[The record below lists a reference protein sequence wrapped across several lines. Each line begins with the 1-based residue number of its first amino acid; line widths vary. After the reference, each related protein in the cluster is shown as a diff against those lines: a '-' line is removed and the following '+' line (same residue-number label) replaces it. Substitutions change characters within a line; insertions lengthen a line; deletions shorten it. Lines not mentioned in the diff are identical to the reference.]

1 MKVIRVG
8 IAGYGT
14 VGRGTAEAIVSNTD
28 EIVHRTGARLEV
40 SAVCR
45 RSPIPQDAIP
55 QGATVASDWRALV
68 NDPNVDV
75 VVEAIGGADVAYDVI
90 RTALELGKPVVTA
103 NKKLIA
109 ERGAE
114 LFAIASSRR
123 LPLGIEASVAG
134 AVPVVR
140 VLTEGIGG
148 DRVLALRG
156 ILNGTANYILS
167 RMQNDNL
174 SFDEALF
181 LAQEAGYAEADP
193 TLDIDGLDAR
203 DKLCILTQLAFRCR
217 VACDAV
223 PVRGIRSVSAEDFHY
238 ARRLRA
244 TIRLLATAAQNADG
258 LHVGVRPWLV
268 SRDSMLASVEGAH
281 NAVLVDAERSGTH
294 MLYGKGAG
302 GGPTGIAVLSDL
314 LQIARQLAAGNSYAA
329 HLPAAANGRSFQL
342 LRDIAVSPWYLRLT
356 VRDEPGIVA
365 RVAAALAAHE
375 VNIDAVLQE
384 PHLKK
389 DPLSFVIMLEPAKE
403 SAISAAV
410 EKIDR
415 MPFMQVPVLALPVLS
430 AESGV
435 GAAVLP
441 PAPLRANRVINV

>member
-1 MKVIRVG
+1 MKVIHVG

-14 VGRGTAEAIVSNTD
+14 VGRGTAEAIINNAEEV
-28 EIVHRTGARLEV
+28 VRRTGARLEV

-45 RSPIPQDAIP
+45 RSQIPAASVP
-55 QGATVASDWRALV
+55 PGTKVFSDWRALV

-75 VVEAIGGADVAYDVI
+75 VVETIGGTDVAYDVI
-90 RTALELGKPVVTA
+90 RTALECGKPVVTA

-114 LFAIASSRR
+114 LFALATARQ
-123 LPLGIEASVAG
+123 LPLGIEATVAG
-134 AVPVVR
+134 AVPIVR

-167 RMQNDNL
+167 RMQNDGL
-174 SFDEALF
+174 SFEEALQ
-181 LAQEAGYAEADP
+181 LAQQAGYAEADP

-203 DKLCILTQLAFRCR
+203 DKLCILTHLAFGCR
-217 VACDAV
+217 VACDQIPAQ
-223 PVRGIRSVSAEDFHY
+223 GIRRVSADDFHY
-238 ARRLRA
+238 ARRLHS
-244 TIRLLATAAQNADG
+244 TIRLLATAANGGDG

-268 SRDSMLASVEGAH
+268 SRDSMLAAVEGAH

-314 LQIARQLAAGNSYAA
+314 LQIARQLASGNGATPHS
-329 HLPAAANGRSFQL
+329 PVAANGRSCQL
-342 LRDIAVSPWYLRLT
+342 LREIAVSPWYLRLT
-356 VRDEPGIVA
+356 VRDQSGIVA
-365 RVAAALAAHE
+365 RVATALASHD
-375 VNIDAVLQE
+375 VNIDVVLQE

-389 DPLSFVIMLEPAKE
+389 DPLSFVMMTEPATE
-403 SAISAAV
+403 PAISAAV
-410 EKIDR
+410 AEIDR
-415 MPFMQVPVLALPVLS
+415 MTFLHVPVLALPVLP
-430 AESGV
+430 AEARVGSGA
-435 GAAVLP
+435 GP
-441 PAPLRANRVINV
+441 SK

>member
-14 VGRGTAEAIVSNTD
+14 VGQGTAEAIVHNAD

-40 SAVCR
+40 AAVCR
-45 RSPIPQDAIP
+45 RTKIPDGSAP
-55 QGATVASDWRALV
+55 SGAEVFSDWRALV
-68 NDPNVDV
+68 DDSRVNV
-75 VVEAIGGADVAYDVI
+75 VVEAIGGTDVAYEVV
-90 RTALELGKPVVTA
+90 RSALEAGKPVVTA

-114 LFAIASSRR
+114 LFALAKSRQV
-123 LPLGIEASVAG
+123 PLGIEATVAG
-134 AVPVVR
+134 AVPIVR

-167 RMQNDNL
+167 RMQNDGL
-174 SFDEALF
+174 SFDEALR
-181 LAQEAGYAEADP
+181 LAQQAGYAEADP
-193 TLDIDGLDAR
+193 TLDIDGGDAR
-203 DKLCILTQLAFRCR
+203 DKLCILTQLAFGCR
-217 VACDAV
+217 VACDQV
-223 PVRGIRSVSAEDFHY
+223 PAQGIRRVSAEDFHY
-238 ARRLRA
+238 ARRLNS
-244 TIRLLATAAQNADG
+244 TIRLLATAATGGSG

-294 MLYGKGAG
+294 MLYGRGAG

-314 LQIARQLAAGNSYAA
+314 LQITRHLASGNAVVP
-329 HLPAAANGRSFQL
+329 HMPAAANGRSCQL
-342 LRDIAVSPWYLRLT
+342 MRDIGVSPWYLRLT
-356 VRDEPGIVA
+356 VRDQAGIVA
-365 RVAAALAAHE
+365 SVAAALAANG

-389 DPLSFVIMLEPAKE
+389 DPLSFVIMLEPAAE
-403 SAISAAV
+403 SAMSAAV
-410 EKIDR
+410 AEIDG
-415 MPFMQVPVLALPVLS
+415 MPFLQVPALALPVLLGS
-430 AESGV
+430 AVAHAKRTQDEN
-435 GAAVLP
+435 AV
-441 PAPLRANRVINV
+441 RRQH

>member
-1 MKVIRVG
+1 MKIIRVG

-14 VGRGTAEAIVSNTD
+14 VGRGTAEAIVNNAE

-40 SAVCR
+40 AAVCR
-45 RSPIPQDAIP
+45 RSPIETKHVPS
-55 QGATVASDWRALV
+55 GAAVTSDWRALV
-68 NDPNVDV
+68 NDPKVDI
-75 VVEAIGGADVAYDVI
+75 VVEAIGGTDVAYDVVRI
-90 RTALELGKPVVTA
+90 ALEAGKPVVTA

-114 LFAIASSRR
+114 LFALATARQ

-134 AVPVVR
+134 AVPIVR

-167 RMQNDNL
+167 RMQNDGL
-174 SFDEALF
+174 SFEEALR

-217 VACDAV
+217 VGCDQI
-223 PVRGIRSVSAEDFHY
+223 PVQGIRSVSAEDFHY
-238 ARRLRA
+238 ARRLRS
-244 TIRLLATAAQNADG
+244 TIRLLATAAQNGDG

-268 SRDSMLASVEGAH
+268 GRESMLASVEGAH

-314 LQIARQLAAGNSYAA
+314 LQIARQLAAGHARTPHIPVA
-329 HLPAAANGRSFQL
+329 VNGRSCPL
-342 LRDIAVSPWYLRLT
+342 LHEIAVSPWYLRLT

-365 RVAAALAAHE
+365 RVAAALAEHE

-389 DPLSFVIMLEPAKE
+389 DPLSFVIMLEPATE
-403 SAISAAV
+403 SAVSAAV
-410 EKIDR
+410 AKIDR
-415 MPFMQVPVLALPVLS
+415 MPFLQVPVLALPVLS
-430 AESGV
+430 AEARM
-435 GAAVLP
+435 GATLP
-441 PAPLRANRVINV
+441 QSAHTQADNAANG

>member
-14 VGRGTAEAIVSNTD
+14 VGRGTAEAISRNAD
-28 EIVHRTGARLEV
+28 EIVHRTGARLQV

-45 RSPIPQDAIP
+45 RGPVSDGTAPT
-55 QGATVASDWRALV
+55 GAGVFTDWRELV
-68 NDPNVDV
+68 HHPDVDI
-75 VVEAIGGADVAYDVI
+75 VVETIGGADVAFDVI
-90 RTALELGKPVVTA
+90 KSALEAGKPVVTA

-114 LFAIASSRR
+114 LFNLAQARG

-148 DRVLALRG
+148 DRLLALRG

-167 RMQNDNL
+167 RMQNDGL
-174 SFDEALF
+174 PFQDALR
-181 LAQEAGYAEADP
+181 LAQDAGYAEADP

-203 DKLCILTQLAFRCR
+203 DKLCILTQLAFRC
-217 VACDAV
+217 AIECSQI
-223 PVRGIRSVSAEDFHY
+223 PVTGIRSVRAEDFHY
-238 ARRLRA
+238 ARRLKS
-244 TIRLLATAAQNADG
+244 TIRLLATSVRRG
-258 LHVGVRPWLV
+258 GELEVSVRPWLV
-268 SRDSMLASVEGAH
+268 SNDSMLASVEGAH

-314 LQIARQLAAGNSYAA
+314 LHIARQVVAGKVFSPQVPVVANGNSFR
-329 HLPAAANGRSFQL
+329 LTQG
-342 LRDIAVSPWYLRLT
+342 LRPHPWYLRLT

-365 RVAAALAAHE
+365 RVAAALASHQ

-389 DPLSFVIMLEPAKE
+389 DPLSFVIMLEPATE
-403 SAISAAV
+403 RDVFAALGQV
-410 EKIDR
+410 DS
-415 MPFMQVPVLALPVLS
+415 MPFMRQPVLALPVLS
-430 AESGV
+430 DVSSST
-435 GAAVLP
+435 
-441 PAPLRANRVINV
+441 ANA